1 MAKAGPIGSTPLRF
15 IKKKPTKGMP
25 TRPGGRKP
33 KKRSRG
39 QGKP

>member
-1 MAKAGPIGSTPLRF
+1 MAKAGPIGSATLRF
-15 IKKKPTKGMP
+15 VRKKPTKGTP
-25 TRPGGRKP
+25 SRPGGRKP